1 MRSHRSIPK
10 QKHVKRVSRLAQ
22 LLPRLR
28 SCCQGDCAG
37 IVHFLAAVRPGETDP
52 YMLKVGKSTLCM
64 QEHNSRA
71 NGCLGRA
78 LRRYKH
84 CAVEKASG
92 WRAMK
97 VLLFTHEA
105 HAPGIRK
112 RIPLHRLPD
121 ILARSTGLA
130 LTGKST
136 MEPTFPSSF
145 LWLTA
150 FSDSPELSS
159 CRCARRPGST
169 GPPTAPTS
177 SARPSHGQP
186 CVVTSA
192 RWRICRIW
200 QEWQERGLPVL
211 RGNDIQYPL
220 NTLFRK
226 CRGKLW
232 KPAVGRSPTEP
243 ARFQPQFLIRFDAL
257 RPDLEAKLRTQ
268 LKMPLEVTEP
278 VVLRRPAA
286 NTGR

>member
-105 HAPGIRK
+105 HAWEFESGFHSIARQTYPASLLYNADVWTEVRDTPK
-112 RIPLHRLPD
+112 HRS
-121 ILARSTGLA
+121 RSNWEVCHGANL
-130 LTGKST
+130 
-136 MEPTFPSSF
+136 
-145 LWLTA
+145 
-150 FSDSPELSS
+150 PELLSLADRLFRLS
-159 CRCARRPGST
+159 RAEFLPMRAEAWQRW
-169 GPPTAPTS
+169 TAAAATS
-177 SARPSHGQP
+177 SARPSQLP
-186 CVVTSA
+186 CA
-192 RWRICRIW
+192 LRWRVQSRVH
-200 QEWQERGLPVL
+200 R
-211 RGNDIQYPL
+211 
-220 NTLFRK
+220 
-226 CRGKLW
+226 
-232 KPAVGRSPTEP
+232 
-243 ARFQPQFLIRFDAL
+243 
-257 RPDLEAKLRTQ
+257 EA
-268 LKMPLEVTEP
+268 E
-278 VVLRRPAA
+278 
-286 NTGR
+286 